1 MRSAEHRPDGDSADA
16 RTRPVTITSAAAAR
30 SYVRSIVEEYWRPAA
45 GTAGETA
52 VMDLLLV
59 VSELVANAIRH
70 GGGLAGFEVTP
81 LAEGVRLRVHDYSDA
96 VPSAAYGP
104 GSLPRTHEGS
114 GYGWPLIIRLA
125 REIRIDRRREGGK
138 TVSVFVPLM

>member
-1 MRSAEHRPDGDSADA
+1 MPAERRPERDSPMA
-16 RTRPVTITSAAAAR
+16 RTRSVPITSAAAAR
-30 SYVRSIVEEYWRPAA
+30 SYVRSVVEERWRPGS
-45 GTAGETA
+45 GTAGERA

-81 LAEGVRLRVHDYSDA
+81 LTEGVRLSVHDYSDA

-104 GSLPRTHEGS
+104 GTLPLTHEGS
-114 GYGWPLIIRLA
+114 GYGWPLIIRLS
-125 REIRIDRRREGGK
+125 RDIRIDRRREGGK

>member
-1 MRSAEHRPDGDSADA
+1 MMPAERRPERDNPTARNRSVP
-16 RTRPVTITSAAAAR
+16 ITSAAAAR
-30 SYVRSIVEEYWRPAA
+30 SYVRSLVEERWRPAS

-81 LAEGVRLRVHDYSDA
+81 LAEGVRLSVHDYSEA

-104 GSLPRTHEGS
+104 GTLPRTHEGS
-114 GYGWPLIIRLA
+114 GYGWPLILRLA
-125 REIRIDRRREGGK
+125 REIQIDRRREGGK
-138 TVSVFVPLM
+138 TISVFVPLV

>member
-1 MRSAEHRPDGDSADA
+1 MRLS
-16 RTRPVTITSAAAAR
+16 
-30 SYVRSIVEEYWRPAA
+30 
-45 GTAGETA
+45 
-52 VMDLLLV
+52 
-59 VSELVANAIRH
+59 
-70 GGGLAGFEVTP
+70 
-81 LAEGVRLRVHDYSDA
+81 VHDYSDA